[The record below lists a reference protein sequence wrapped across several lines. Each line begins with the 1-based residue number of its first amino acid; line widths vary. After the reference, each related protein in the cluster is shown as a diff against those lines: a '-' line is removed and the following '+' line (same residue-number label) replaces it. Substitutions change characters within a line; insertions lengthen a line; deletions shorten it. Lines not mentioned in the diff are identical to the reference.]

1 LKGID
6 INLNRLVQVELVKKK
21 MGCCLSIG
29 RILIEFMVRLIRR
42 RRFRSKVK
50 KEVRN
55 LKNIRAL
62 SVERAGNEDDYL

>member
-42 RRFRSKVK
+42 RFRSKVK